1 MHILPGSIDI
11 KEPKNDNFF
20 GYYRDFIKYK
30 FPKSVNENNAGL
42 FLDWIRENREMRE
55 IVKERYGEQFSEIA
69 KNIFKQISEMLNFD
83 LITKYISLQLTEKY
97 AWNIVSNDIMKQ
109 ILDNNEFRK
118 FFINQLI
125 KRSSSTQNFE
135 MLIFHLPKNPIT
147 TYELPIYLKMYI
159 DEKDEF
165 RKTII
170 ASLIK
175 SAYREYICNG
185 LTDDIDGI
193 YELIHSNKELL
204 DRFGDFINPVEL
216 NPSTVE
222 PIDKSVIFGK
232 EHYYSDLKNLLLS
245 FGLEAKM
252 TFKNEEFTKDGEI
265 VAKLSISG
273 KIVRLHLALD
283 PNDPTLPFER
293 YNQFSLAEKPSYK
306 DVPFTVKIRSELL
319 FRRCKELI
327 RIVAEIKKLTKNES
341 YQKQD
346 FTSI

>member
-1 MHILPGSIDI
+1 M
-11 KEPKNDNFF
+11 
-20 GYYRDFIKYK
+20 
-30 FPKSVNENNAGL
+30 
-42 FLDWIRENREMRE
+42 
-55 IVKERYGEQFSEIA
+55 IVRVPF
-69 KNIFKQISEMLNFD
+69 
-83 LITKYISLQLTEKY
+83 TEKF
-97 AWNIVSNDIMKQ
+97 NDISP
-109 ILDNNEFRK
+109 
-118 FFINQLI
+118 
-125 KRSSSTQNFE
+125 RSR
-135 MLIFHLPKNPIT
+135 L
-147 TYELPIYLKMYI
+147 
-159 DEKDEF
+159 
-165 RKTII
+165 
-170 ASLIK
+170 
-175 SAYREYICNG
+175 
-185 LTDDIDGI
+185 
-193 YELIHSNKELL
+193 
-204 DRFGDFINPVEL
+204 
-216 NPSTVE
+216 
-222 PIDKSVIFGK
+222 
-232 EHYYSDLKNLLLS
+232 YYSDLKNLLLS